1 MFSKRDLSVGIF
13 LLKGIEI
20 DCVMCGGGDGGEGG
34 RGFVCERGGERD
46 RLLFYNKKHPP
57 PLLFLKNFLIFF
69 CYAGF
74 FLSIIKGKGART
86 YLGLMYYRFRYYA
99 IW

>member
-20 DCVMCGGGDGGEGG
+20 DCVMWGGGRG

-57 PLLFLKNFLIFF
+57 PPLFLNKFLNF
-69 CYAGF
+69 F
-74 FLSIIKGKGART
+74 FLCWFFFLAS
-86 YLGLMYYRFRYYA
+86 
-99 IW
+99 

>member
-20 DCVMCGGGDGGEGG
+20 DCVDVGEGGGGNGEEGG
-34 RGFVCERGGERD
+34 RGFVRERGGERD

-57 PLLFLKNFLIFF
+57 SPLF
-69 CYAGF
+69 
-74 FLSIIKGKGART
+74 
-86 YLGLMYYRFRYYA
+86 
-99 IW
+99 

>member
-34 RGFVCERGGERD
+34 RGFVCERGRER
-46 RLLFYNKKHPP
+46 
-57 PLLFLKNFLIFF
+57 
-69 CYAGF
+69 
-74 FLSIIKGKGART
+74 
-86 YLGLMYYRFRYYA
+86 
-99 IW
+99 